1 MRPPIVP
8 DLPIEDYHS
17 PDCEYVSSTFL
28 RTLQAKSPA
37 HAMAEKKAEKKPK
50 KCFEIG
56 TLIHT
61 LILEPETFES
71 RYGVFDGDFR
81 TKEAKELK
89 ADFESRNITVI
100 KTADYEN
107 ALACAEAM
115 KNFHFYDMI
124 FGSGEPEVSLFA
136 EIDGVKLKA
145 RPDWLQES
153 TGRMFDLKTT
163 TDASPE
169 AFTKS
174 VGNYGY
180 HIQACLA
187 MRIHE
192 ATFGEPCDDYLWLV
206 IEKDPP
212 YAITLNKMSPEMRL
226 NGELKL
232 NLALEKYQK
241 CLKTGIFEAYSPSIK
256 VLELNPW
263 NL

>member
-1 MRPPIVP
+1 MNKIIK
-8 DLPIEDYHS
+8 DLPIETYHS

-28 RTLQAKSPA
+28 RTLQSKSPA
-37 HAMAEKKAEKKPK
+37 HAMAEKQAEKKPKK

-71 RYGVFDGDFR
+71 RYGIFDGDFR

-115 KNFHFYDMI
+115 KSFHFYDMI
-124 FGSGEPEVSLFA
+124 FGSGKPEVSLFS
-136 EIDGVKLKA
+136 ETGGVKLKA

-163 TDASPE
+163 DNAHPD

-187 MRIHE
+187 MRLYE
-192 ATFGEPCDDYLWLV
+192 ACYGTPCDDYLWVV

-232 NLALEKYQK
+232 NLAIEKYQN
-241 CLKTGIFEAYSPSIK
+241 CLKTGIFEAYSPSVK
-256 VLELNPW
+256 VLELKPW
-263 NL
+263 SL

>member
-1 MRPPIVP
+1 MNSPIIK
-8 DLPIEDYHS
+8 DLPIEEYHS
-17 PDCEYVSSTFL
+17 PDCKYTSSTFL
-28 RTLQAKSPA
+28 RTLQTKSPA
-37 HAMAEKKAEKKPK
+37 HALAEKKAEKKTK

-81 TKEAKELK
+81 TKEAKEMK
-89 ADFESRNITVI
+89 ADFDSRNITVI
-100 KTADYEN
+100 KTGDYEN

-124 FGSGEPEVSLFA
+124 FGHGYPEVSFFA

-145 RPDWLQES
+145 RPDWVQES

-174 VGNYGY
+174 VGKYGY
-180 HIQACLA
+180 HVQACLA
-187 MRIHE
+187 IRLYE
-192 ATFGEPCDDYLWLV
+192 ACYGKPCDDYLWVV
-206 IEKDPP
+206 IEKEPP

-226 NGELKL
+226 NGNLKL
-232 NLALEKYQK
+232 NLAIEKYQK
-241 CLKTGIFEAYSPSIK
+241 CLETGIFEAYSPSIN